1 MLGYYNME
9 EETDSVLKD
18 GWFYTGDLGYIDED
32 GFLVISGR
40 NKNMIVLKNG
50 KKVFPEELETIIN
63 RLDDVSECMVFGLP
77 DKDDKNDI
85 ILSVKVAY
93 DKQYIKEH
101 LKDATKQ
108 EIYDLIWNQ
117 IKQINTTFPRY
128 KHIQKMILT
137 DEELIKTTTK
147 KVKRQEEMKKIL
159 QEFA

>member
-18 GWFYTGDLGYIDED
+18 DWFYTGDLGYIDED

-85 ILSVKVAY
+85 TLSVKVAY